1 MSPVIPTQPKKERP
15 MSDLERRSQI
25 DIAIENLL
33 RRDPISRR
41 TFMRRAGRGGL
52 AFGAAL
58 SLPALLAACA
68 PGSSSGAKALEWANW
83 PAYIDIDE
91 EAAPNPTKYPSINT
105 FIEQTG
111 IGVDY
116 KETIQ
121 DNADFLG
128 TLRQDLAAGNATG
141 WDVIS
146 PGGWV
151 VERMGRLGYLEE
163 IDHSKLPNWT
173 ANCADYAK
181 GLWFDPDNKYSVW
194 WQGGITGIAYDP
206 ELTGREITTFDDL
219 LDPAFK
225 DRAGGFS
232 DMRDTFGLTLLS
244 LGVHPE
250 DATIADVT
258 KAQKKLLDANDRQ
271 QFRGYYGNEYY
282 DSLANGDLAISI
294 AWSGDVSQ
302 MQLYDNPKVKF
313 VIPDGGGMRWNDNL
327 AIPKKAAQIDNAHK
341 LLNYWYDPAAATTL
355 SEYIGYFTPVKGV
368 SERITA
374 DAEALRSPGP
384 SASPDP
390 TTADL
395 YDTLAPTVVPTA
407 DQLAGTFPDKQLD
420 EAEEGQWNDLFLK
433 VLGG

>member
-1 MSPVIPTQPKKERP
+1 
-15 MSDLERRSQI
+15 MSDQDRRSQI
-25 DIAIENLL
+25 EIAIDQLM
-33 RRDPISRR
+33 RRDLISRR
-41 TFMRRAGRGGL
+41 TFMRRAGRGGVAL
-52 AFGAAL
+52 GAAMT
-58 SLPALLAACA
+58 LPALLAACA

-91 EAAPNPTKYPSINT
+91 EATPSPTKYPSINA

-111 IGVDY
+111 IDVHY
-116 KETIQ
+116 VEAIQ

-128 TLRQDLAAGNATG
+128 TLRQDLSAGNPTG

-163 IDHSKLPNWT
+163 LDHSKLPNWT

-181 GLWFDPDNKYSVW
+181 GLWFDPDNKYSIW

-206 ELTGREITTFDDL
+206 NLTGREITTFDDL

-225 DRAGGFS
+225 ERAGGFS
-232 DMRDTFGLTLLS
+232 DMRDMFGLTLLS
-244 LGVHPE
+244 LGVQPE
-250 DATIADVT
+250 NATIADVT
-258 KAQKKLLDANDRQ
+258 RAQQKLLEATGRQ
-271 QFRGYYGNEYY
+271 QFRGFYGNEYY
-282 DSLANGDLAISI
+282 DALAAGDLAISV
-294 AWSGDVSQ
+294 AWSGDISQ
-302 MQLYDNPKVKF
+302 MQLYDNDKVKF

-355 SEYIGYFTPVKGV
+355 SEYIGYFTPVQGV
-368 SERITA
+368 QDQIKA
-374 DAEALRSPGP
+374 DAEAARAGGP
-384 SASPDP
+384 DASPDP
-390 TTADL
+390 DTADL

-407 DQLAGTFPDKQLD
+407 DQLAGTHPDKQLD
-420 EAEEGQWNDLFLK
+420 EAEEAQWNDLFLQ

>member
-1 MSPVIPTQPKKERP
+1 
-15 MSDLERRSQI
+15 MSDLERPSQI
-25 DIAIENLL
+25 EIAIEHLL

-58 SLPALLAACA
+58 SLPSLLAACA
-68 PGSSSGAKALEWANW
+68 SPGSSQAAKALEWANW

-91 EAAPNPTKYPSINT
+91 TITPDPTKYPSINA
-105 FIEQTG
+105 FIAQTG
-111 IGVDY
+111 VKVDY
-116 KETIQ
+116 KEVIQ

-128 TLRQDLAAGNATG
+128 TLRQDLAAGNPTG

-151 VERMGRLGYLEE
+151 IERMGRLGYLEE
-163 IDHSKLPNWT
+163 LDHSKLPNWT

-181 GLWFDPDNKYSVW
+181 GLWFDSSNKYSLW

-206 ELTGREITTFDDL
+206 ALTGREITTFDDI

-225 DRAGGFS
+225 QRAGGFS
-232 DMRDTFGLTLLS
+232 DMRDMFGLTLLS
-244 LGVHPE
+244 LGVKPA
-250 DATIADVT
+250 DATVADVT
-258 KAQKKLLDANDRQ
+258 RAQKKLLDANDRQ

-282 DSLANGDLAISI
+282 DSLAAGDLAISV
-294 AWSGDVSQ
+294 AWSGDISQ

-327 AIPKKAAQIDNAHK
+327 AIPKGAAQVDNAHK
-341 LLNYWYDPAAATTL
+341 LLNYWYDPVAATTL

-368 SERITA
+368 EEKIKA
-374 DAEALRSPGP
+374 DAAALRGG
-384 SASPDP
+384 ASPDP

-420 EAEEGQWNDLFLK
+420 ETEEGQWNDLFLK